1 MHEGVIAHG
10 NRKPATTRDAL
21 FGEPA
26 GEGPTCLNSR
36 SQMSDTTNETDRPM
50 ISVTMLS
57 GVEHTSTASGWC
69 AGMISVTVPSGV
81 EHDRR
86 ADDMRLAILG

>member
-1 MHEGVIAHG
+1 
-10 NRKPATTRDAL
+10 
-21 FGEPA
+21 
-26 GEGPTCLNSR
+26 
-36 SQMSDTTNETDRPM
+36 M
-50 ISVTMLS
+50 ISVTMPS